1 MLRRF
6 ERFIWATVAWIPIT
20 SATGYF
26 LYPYLVEE
34 EGSDLAGFVM
44 VSVASGIL
52 VLCLALA
59 GCSSRTRR
67 APSAFEALAAKE
79 GLLYRALSERAIE
92 KQQSRRRQD
101 EEARKRAVEQL
112 AHRRQ
117 KDAEERRRWE
127 QAWRQ
132 PERREA
138 RGNNRDESMSVAR
151 ALEVLG
157 LKAGVTEREIR
168 AAYINLI
175 KRVHADQGG
184 SDYLAK
190 QVNAAR
196 DALRGHGRT

>member
-52 VLCLALA
+52 VSVPRV
-59 GCSSRTRR
+59 GWPFGRTRR

-101 EEARKRAVEQL
+101 EEARKRAVEQV